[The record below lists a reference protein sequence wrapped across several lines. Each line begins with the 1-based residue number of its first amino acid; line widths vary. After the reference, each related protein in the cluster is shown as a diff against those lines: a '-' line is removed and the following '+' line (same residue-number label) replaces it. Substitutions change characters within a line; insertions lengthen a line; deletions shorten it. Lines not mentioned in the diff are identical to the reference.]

1 MQRARRPDRLPVSVG
16 IAPSKT
22 LAKAA
27 NRLAKKGNGVKLLMT
42 AAEQEAALATM
53 ELTDLWSVAGRMAK
67 RLAAIGITT
76 PLQQRDAVPQALRQH
91 TSVVMERMALELR
104 GITCIG
110 LQNLAPAAKSIM
122 CSRSFGTPVT
132 RKEELQQAGATYT
145 ERGAAKVRSQNLA
158 TATMQVFVTLNPFKP
173 SETQY
178 AATKTINLPVAMSDT
193 GKLAKAAVRA
203 QEVVWRPDSHYE
215 KAGVVLLDL
224 IPAGQVQGDLWHQPD
239 SDRRKSLM
247 RTLDRINAEHG
258 RGTLSL
264 ALSGRKPGGMRAE
277 KRSPRIQ
284 RTGMSCFGW
293 S

>member
-1 MQRARRPDRLPVSVG
+1 
-16 IAPSKT
+16 
-22 LAKAA
+22 
-27 NRLAKKGNGVKLLMT
+27 
-42 AAEQEAALATM
+42 
-53 ELTDLWSVAGRMAK
+53 
-67 RLAAIGITT
+67 
-76 PLQQRDAVPQALRQH
+76 
-91 TSVVMERMALELR
+91 
-104 GITCIG
+104 
-110 LQNLAPAAKSIM
+110 M

-145 ERGAAKVRSQNLA
+145 ERGAGKVRSQNLA

-193 GKLAKAAVRA
+193 GKLAKAAVRPL
-203 QEVVWRPDSHYE
+203 EVVWRPDIHYE
-215 KAGVVLLDL
+215 KAGVVLLNL

-277 KRSPRIQ
+277 KRSPRYTTDWDELL
-284 RTGMSCFGW
+284 RVE
-293 S
+293 